1 MTLFGIIPVRL
12 LDFLEILLVA
22 YILYKLYRMIRGT
35 LAVSI
40 FAGLL
45 GLYLVQFLVNA
56 TGMKILQAT
65 FGALSDIYVLAVV
78 IIFQPEIRRV
88 LQIFGENPLFRQ
100 VFAPTAQQQKSLVSA
115 IRETVDAVAGF
126 SERCTGAILVFKRY
140 AGLRT
145 YMETGETLQANL
157 TKSLLDWIFDVRNLL
172 HDGAVI
178 IAEGRVQAARC
189 ILPISRNQR
198 VGPTHGL
205 RHRAAVGLTEETD
218 AFVVVVSE
226 ETGRI
231 SVVEEGSIVSNVTV
245 SELRSH
251 LSEALGLTT
260 LSEAALASAEE

>member
-22 YILYKLYRMIRGT
+22 YILYKLYMMIRGT
-35 LAVSI
+35 LAISI
-40 FAGLL
+40 FVGLL

-78 IIFQPEIRRV
+78 IIFQPEIRRA

-100 VFAPTAQQQKSLVSA
+100 VFAPTAHQQKSVVRA
-115 IRETVDAVAGF
+115 IKETVEAVASF
-126 SERCTGAILVFKRY
+126 SERRIGALLVFKRY

-145 YMETGETLQANL
+145 YVETGEAFNANL
-157 TKSLLDWIFDVRNLL
+157 TKELLNWIFDTQNLL

-189 ILPISRNQR
+189 ILPISKNRR

-226 ETGRI
+226 ESGRI
-231 SVVEEGSIVSNVTV
+231 SVVEQGSIISNVTV
-245 SELRSH
+245 NELRGH
-251 LSEALGLTT
+251 LSEALDLTP
-260 LSEAALASAEE
+260 LSEAALVSAED

>member
-1 MTLFGIIPVRL
+1 VTLFGIIPVRL
-12 LDFLEILLVA
+12 LDFIEILLVA
-22 YILYKLYRMIRGT
+22 YILYKLYMMIRGT

-78 IIFQPEIRRV
+78 IIFQPEIRRA

-100 VFAPTAQQQKSLVSA
+100 VFTPMAYEQKSVVEA
-115 IRETVDAVAGF
+115 IREAVEAVAGF
-126 SERCTGAILVFKRY
+126 SERRVGALLVFKRY

-145 YMETGETLQANL
+145 YIETGEAFNTSL
-157 TKSLLDWIFDVRNLL
+157 TRELLEWIFDTHNLL

-189 ILPISRNQR
+189 ILPISKNQR

-231 SVVEEGSIVSNVTV
+231 SVVEQGSMISNVTV
-245 SELRSH
+245 SELRGH
-251 LSEALGLTT
+251 LSEALGLTRV
-260 LSEAALASAEE
+260 SAAALASSED